1 MYQLSYKVFVK
12 KKKKKKIS
20 ALNLL
25 IFGLTIWHFDMGLT
39 TLFVLVALYLF
50 VFLLKYLLFFYFL

>member
-1 MYQLSYKVFVK
+1 MYQLSYKVFV
-12 KKKKKKIS
+12 KKKKIS

>member
-1 MYQLSYKVFVK
+1 MYQLSYKVFV

>member
-1 MYQLSYKVFVK
+1 MYQLSYKVFV

-39 TLFVLVALYLF
+39 TLFVLVTLYLF

>member
-1 MYQLSYKVFVK
+1 MYQLSYKVFV
-12 KKKKKKIS
+12 KKKKKIS